1 MAGLTELSK
10 TTDPVEILRIL
21 QEEAYKAE
29 LPKSEQQGL
38 LTKPTI
44 SKDDESYGI
53 VKFIADWW
61 TDSEEKVKEARKEV
75 LEGLVNMP
83 TPRLPQPPVPDEL
96 MDLPTAE
103 SEPVIEG
110 VPEQPEMLV
119 PEPYELVVDTIGNEA
134 LDRSG
139 MRLVDVTDT
148 EKGKLSNEEP
158 LYKMA
163 EEIDPGTIET
173 KGLMSK
179 PDGDSADGVQPT
191 NGKDFVDSFV
201 TAMGKAEGTKDHT
214 DSLGIK
220 TLGYGILP
228 ATAKNYGFDPD
239 SEKYKNNRKA
249 LAKDVYT
256 KMNEDAVKA
265 YPKVFEGL
273 TDSQKVGV
281 LSMYI
286 NLGELSDGV
295 VTALSKDTPDFDEA
309 KTSLAKVVLG
319 SPRNED
325 GTRQKDK
332 DGNTIYTS
340 SKGLSKRRAKE
351 YNTLMAGQADFK
363 PVKTVAVEGTK
374 TKPIFVWKDKDG
386 NEIHRYEP
394 SISGE
399 DVVYQG
405 LDKNS
410 NMKAVSL

>member
-1 MAGLTELSK
+1 MVDYTYKLDLDE
-10 TTDPVEILRIL
+10 PVQMGSRFRDQRQGIGVKPTK
-21 QEEAYKAE
+21 EEPEADGWADMFY
-29 LPKSEQQGL
+29 GL
-38 LTKPTI
+38 LKGYFGDEDEAKKALTTEPEKP
-44 SKDDESYGI
+44 SYDMDDALQTLKS
-53 VKFIADWW
+53 
-61 TDSEEKVKEARKEV
+61 
-75 LEGLVNMP
+75 VN
-83 TPRLPQPPVPDEL
+83 LPSRI
-96 MDLPTAE
+96 

-110 VPEQPEMLV
+110 EPMKFSMAK
-119 PEPYELVVDTIGNEA
+119 PEPFELEVDTIGNEA

-148 EKGKLSNEEP
+148 EEGKLTNEEP

-163 EEIDPGTIET
+163 EEIDPGTIDT

-179 PDGDSADGVQPT
+179 PSDDSADGVQPT
-191 NGKDFVDSFV
+191 DGKDFVDSFV
-201 TAMGKAEGTKDHT
+201 TVMGKAEGTEDHT

-228 ATAKNYGFDPD
+228 ATAKKYGFDPD
-239 SEKYKNNRKA
+239 SDKYKNNRQA

-256 KMNEDAVKA
+256 KMNADAVKA

-295 VTALSKDTPDFDEA
+295 VAALSKDTPDFDEA
-309 KTSLAKVVLG
+309 KTALAKVVLG

-325 GTRQKDK
+325 ETRKKDK

-351 YNTLMAGQADFK
+351 YNTLMSGQADFK
-363 PVKTVAVEGTK
+363 PVATVSVEGTK
-374 TKPIFVWKDKDG
+374 AKPIFVWKDKDG

-410 NMKAVSL
+410 TMKTVSV

>member
-1 MAGLTELSK
+1 MADLDYNKFNWVQSAKERREAI
-10 TTDPVEILRIL
+10 VEEPTGIGAKPADQQEPMDKGFYESMYDAIMTYFDDA
-21 QEEAYKAE
+21 EEADRV
-29 LPKSEQQGL
+29 
-38 LTKPTI
+38 LTAKEI
-44 SKDDESYGI
+44 DKDR
-53 VKFIADWW
+53 VKG
-61 TDSEEKVKEARKEV
+61 EV
-75 LEGLVNMP
+75 LREFDALDSLLSEDTK
-83 TPRLPQPPVPDEL
+83 TPSLDYFDGIDRDVMEDSVQAQADRITE
-96 MDLPTAE
+96 TADATFE
-103 SEPVIEG
+103 KPSG
-110 VPEQPEMLV
+110 
-119 PEPYELVVDTIGNEA
+119 ELV
-134 LDRSG
+134 SG
-139 MRLVDVTDT
+139 LKDVTDT
-148 EKGKLSNEEP
+148 EEGKLTNEEP

-173 KGLMSK
+173 KGIMSK
-179 PDGDSADGVQPT
+179 PSDDSADGVQPT
-191 NGKDFVDSFV
+191 DGKGFVDSFV
-201 TAMGKAEGTKDHT
+201 TAMGKAEGTEDHT

-228 ATAKNYGFDPD
+228 ATAKKYGFDPD
-239 SEKYKNNRKA
+239 SEQYKNNRQA
-249 LAKDVYT
+249 LARDVYT
-256 KMNEDAVKA
+256 KMNEDAVKT

-374 TKPIFVWKDKDG
+374 AKPIFVWKDKDG
-386 NEIHRYEP
+386 NEVHRYEP

-410 NMKAVSL
+410 SMKAVSL